1 MAKFELG
8 DWVIDTKTHRAVD
21 IIAIIPA
28 GKNSIIDLYIVEPS
42 DGGYYIIDETNLT
55 EYDKYYWDTMDGGRK

>member
-8 DWVIDTKTHRAVD
+8 AWCIDTTTHRAVD

-28 GKNSIIDLYIVEPS
+28 GHNSIVDLYVVEPN
-42 DGGYYIIDETNLT
+42 DGGYYILNENNLT
-55 EYDKYYWDTMDGGRK
+55 EYDKYYWDRLA